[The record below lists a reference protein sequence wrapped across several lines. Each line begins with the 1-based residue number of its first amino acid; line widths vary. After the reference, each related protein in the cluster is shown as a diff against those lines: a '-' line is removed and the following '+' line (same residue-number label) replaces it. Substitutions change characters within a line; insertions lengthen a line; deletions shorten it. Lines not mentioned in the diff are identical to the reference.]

1 MEEPSLA
8 AKKIKECVKN
18 ADNLTEIIECL
29 TVGAKSEKITLGH
42 IVEQFK
48 YRGFGP
54 LMLIPALF
62 VILPTGAIPMLP
74 AFCGLI
80 LGFICLQ
87 IVFGREHPWIPKRLE
102 EFSIPKAT
110 LENAVKRAKPYTQRI
125 DRILHE
131 RLTVLIHPI
140 SKRLAA
146 ACCCMLCI
154 GMILIGFI
162 PLLPAVLALPV
173 LFFGLGYI
181 ARDGLMIGLGFL
193 TVTVSATALYIL
205 LGSASA

>member
-1 MEEPSLA
+1 MA
-8 AKKIKECVKN
+8 AKKKINKCVKN
-18 ADNLTEIIECL
+18 ADNLTEITECL
-29 TVGAKSEKITLGH
+29 TAGAQSEKITLGH

-54 LMLIPALF
+54 LMLVPALF

-80 LGFICLQ
+80 LGFVCLQ

-102 EFSIPKAT
+102 EFSISRGK
-110 LENAVKRAKPYTQRI
+110 LENAIQQAKPFTQKI
-125 DRILHE
+125 DRVLHE
-131 RLTVLIHPI
+131 RLTVLTHPF

-146 ACCCMLCI
+146 ACCCLLCI

-162 PLLPAVLALPV
+162 PMLPAALALPV

-193 TVTVSATALYIL
+193 TVLGSATALYFI
-205 LGSASA
+205 LGSTASA